1 MFSSTWLSRSP
12 GEVGP
17 QGGQL
22 SIWFPVAAV
31 RDLVAS
37 QCELGHERLL
47 VESPPSRRWVLD
59 RKRAFG
65 LEQSTRGAQSRG
77 ADSRGALGIADA
89 TRLGLGPLGARGA
102 HMNVVERLYTRVV
115 PFQYVTA
122 NVGIAIAIQRHRLPA
137 ALTKRCREA
146 ARAGEQL

>member
-17 QGGQL
+17 QARQL
-22 SIWFPVAAV
+22 AVRLPVAAV

-77 ADSRGALGIADA
+77 ADSRGALDVSSA
-89 TRLGLGPLGARGA
+89 TRL
-102 HMNVVERLYTRVV
+102 RL
-115 PFQYVTA
+115 
-122 NVGIAIAIQRHRLPA
+122 
-137 ALTKRCREA
+137 
-146 ARAGEQL
+146 